1 MDTVHHAKER
11 PEELGSRA
19 DRGESAASHRGW
31 LAAGLAIAL
40 GYLGTAH
47 SAPNILLIIGDDM
60 GVETLASYGLG
71 ENPPMTA
78 NLDDLARNGVRF
90 TNFWSQPVCSPTRAT
105 VITGRYGFRTG
116 VGRPVTN
123 RGQLPEP
130 PPIPEWALP
139 NTNSGMGGGG
149 MGTGELQ
156 SLPRPGL
163 GVDEY
168 TLPQAFDANGHLG
181 YSTAAIGKWHLAD
194 ADNGWLEHPN
204 RIGFDHYSGGATGG
218 VASYFAWNK
227 VVDGEVTGAVGYAP
241 TDKVDDAI
249 DWIEARGDSPW
260 FMWLGFNLPHT
271 PLHTP
276 PDDTRAG
283 TSDGEYAAMIETMDT
298 QVGRL
303 LASIE
308 PDVLENTFVIFMGD
322 NGTPSGS
329 VTAPFQPGRAKGA
342 VYQGGVNVPFI
353 VTGPGVQRGTVS
365 DALVNSTD
373 LFVTIMEM
381 AGIDPAETVP
391 ESVTHDS
398 VSFLATLSDPAMSPR
413 EWVYA
418 DEFYGGFEGVETAD
432 YAMRDKRYKLLRF
445 DGVEELY
452 DLQADPYEHNNL
464 LAGELS
470 AEERTAYAALR
481 AEVEK
486 LRNSR

>member
-1 MDTVHHAKER
+1 MLR
-11 PEELGSRA
+11 SR
-19 DRGESAASHRGW
+19 DGTWR
-31 LAAGLAIAL
+31 AAGLAIAL
-40 GYLGTAH
+40 GFLGSAH

-60 GVETLASYGLG
+60 GVETVASYGVG
-71 ENPPMTA
+71 ENPPATA
-78 NLDDLARNGVRF
+78 HLDDLARNGVRF

-105 VITGRYGFRTG
+105 IVTGRYGFRTG
-116 VGRPVTN
+116 IGRPVTN
-123 RGQLPEP
+123 RGPLPEP

-139 NTNSGMGGGG
+139 NTGTGTGGGG

-156 SLPRPGL
+156 SLPRHGL
-163 GVDEY
+163 GADEY
-168 TLPQAFDANGHLG
+168 TLPQAFDANAHLG

-218 VASYFAWNK
+218 VESYFAWNK
-227 VVDGEVTGAVGYAP
+227 VVDGEIAGAVGYAP
-241 TDKVDDAI
+241 ADKVDDAI
-249 DWIEARGDSPW
+249 AWIEAQGESPW
-260 FMWLGFNLPHT
+260 FMWFGFNLPHT

-276 PDDTRAG
+276 PDDTRTG
-283 TSDGEYAAMIETMDT
+283 TSEGVYAAMIETMDA

-353 VTGPGVQRGTVS
+353 VTGPGVRRGAVS

-381 AGIDPAETVP
+381 AGIDTAETIP
-391 ESVTHDS
+391 SDVTHDS
-398 VSFLATLSDPAMSPR
+398 VSFLATLSDPAASPR
-413 EWVYA
+413 DWVYA
-418 DEFYGGFEGVETAD
+418 DEFFGGFAGVETAD
-432 YAMRDKRYKLLRF
+432 YAMRNERYKLMRF
-445 DGVEELY
+445 DGVEEFY
-452 DLQADPYEHNNL
+452 DLQADPYEHRDL
-464 LAGELS
+464 LEGQLS
-470 AEERTAYAALR
+470 AEQRTAYETLR
-481 AEVEK
+481 AELEK
-486 LRNSR
+486 LRSSR